1 MIMKRYLL
9 FSILVFGS
17 QTLLA
22 EDDLFE
28 PKVYADVSE
37 KSQNESVS
45 MGGTRILAGIKFG
58 TDQYKTSMIHSAEN
72 KHSFS
77 PVGLT
82 LGAEYA
88 AYTKS
93 GMLWG
98 VEMTADICSSKKKEG
113 AWTDINAAYDSF
125 KRTHH
130 FIGNNID
137 HPVGQF
143 ETSAIIPNIAFK
155 LGFPLKKYQSLLFGK
170 VGLSIVKGTCR
181 YYDQHNSVQHL
192 AQYPP
197 DGREPIDIVSASIIV
212 PFVAFGAER
221 KFNKTWGAI
230 IEMSFSLNRAKSSRV
245 SARQDLYTIYSD
257 HKISAQRIVFR
268 AMASYTV
275 MSDSSHR
282 RRKKKR

>member
-113 AWTDINAAYDSF
+113 TWIDINAAYNTF
-125 KRTHH
+125 KNVDH
-130 FIGNNID
+130 FWSGDDVRN
-137 HPVGQF
+137 PVGQF

-170 VGLSIVKGTCR
+170 VGL
-181 YYDQHNSVQHL
+181 
-192 AQYPP
+192 
-197 DGREPIDIVSASIIV
+197 
-212 PFVAFGAER
+212 
-221 KFNKTWGAI
+221 
-230 IEMSFSLNRAKSSRV
+230 
-245 SARQDLYTIYSD
+245 
-257 HKISAQRIVFR
+257 
-268 AMASYTV
+268 
-275 MSDSSHR
+275 
-282 RRKKKR
+282 